1 MDIKQLGTLNPNSA
15 QRRIIYDSD
24 YLSPTIQ
31 AAAGEDGGQVPMI
44 LVINDGIS

>member
-1 MDIKQLGTLNPNSA
+1 MDIKQLGTLNPNSS

-31 AAAGEDGGQVPMI
+31 AAAGEGGGQVPMVF
-44 LVINDGIS
+44 VINDDIS

>member
-1 MDIKQLGTLNPNSA
+1 MDIKQLGTLNPNSS

-31 AAAGEDGGQVPMI
+31 VAAREGGGQVPMI
-44 LVINDGIS
+44 LVINDDIS